1 MSKDMKRLFSLLFI
15 IPALYSCSIA
25 QNTQQKYADL
35 ITAESSRK
43 HLTTLS
49 SVEFE
54 GRGTGQEGGRKA
66 AEYIANEFK
75 SYELAAPVNGSFYQ
89 PVALQQIAYQ
99 VENFSIDGETWIN
112 GKDFYVQ
119 ADHDIQDFSANEII
133 FVGYGIQ
140 HANYNELSGIDVKGK
155 IVLLIN
161 ESEPTDETGKSL
173 ITKESNK
180 SEWSSSRFKRI
191 QELTKLQ
198 PAAIFSTSS
207 QVAEMLAEMKGRLT
221 GGRVMLDDGSNTN
234 RNITQAVPV
243 INISVA
249 TADKL
254 LAKANTS
261 VKKFKEEANRSFTPS
276 AVRINTSFLATM
288 GVKVEKLSDPNVLGL
303 LEGSDLKDEIIVI
316 SGHYDHDGILPD
328 GTIFPGADDNG
339 SGTVGVLELARAFSQ
354 AKKEGNGPRRS
365 ILFIGLA
372 AEEKG
377 LLGSKYYTENPILPL
392 ANTVACLNLDMI
404 GRIDDKHLAGNH
416 NYIHAIGTDK
426 LSSELKQITEASNK
440 EYTQM
445 EIDFTYDDPKDPMRL
460 YYRSDHYN
468 FAQKGIPSAF
478 FFSGL
483 HPDYHTPNDTVDKI
497 DFPMMVKREKLVFHI
512 TWEIAN
518 RSQRLAVD
526 SNKE

>member
-1 MSKDMKRLFSLLFI
+1 MKRLFSLLFI
-15 IPALYSCSIA
+15 IPAVYSCSIA
-25 QNTQQKYADL
+25 QDVQQKYADL
-35 ITAESSRK
+35 ITVESSKK

-66 AEYIANEFK
+66 AEYIANAFK
-75 SYELAAPVNGSFYQ
+75 SYGLAAPVNGSFYQ

-99 VENFSIDGETWIN
+99 VENFNIDGETWVN

-119 ADHDIQDFSANEII
+119 ADHDVQDFSANEII

-140 HANYNELSGIDVKGK
+140 HANYNELNGIDVKGK
-155 IVLLIN
+155 VVLLIN
-161 ESEPTDETGKSL
+161 EGEPTDATGKSH

-207 QVAEMLAEMKGRLT
+207 QVAETLTRMKGRLT
-221 GGRVMLDDGSNTN
+221 GGRVMLGDGNNTN

-261 VKKFKEEANRSFTPS
+261 VEKFKEEADRSFKPS
-276 AVRINTSFLATM
+276 TLQINIPFAASM

-354 AKKEGNGPRRS
+354 AKKEGKGPRRS

-377 LLGSKYYTENPILPL
+377 LLGSKYYTENPIFPL

-518 RSQRLAVD
+518 RAQRLAVD

>member
-1 MSKDMKRLFSLLFI
+1 MKRLLSLLFI
-15 IPALYSCSIA
+15 IPAVYSCSIA
-25 QNTQQKYADL
+25 QDTQQKYADL
-35 ITAESSRK
+35 ITVESSKK

-54 GRGTGQEGGRKA
+54 GRGTGQKGGRKA
-66 AEYIANEFK
+66 AEYIAAEYK
-75 SYELAAPVNGSFYQ
+75 SYGLTAPVNGSYYQ
-89 PVALQQIAYQ
+89 PVALQQVAYQ
-99 VENFSIDGETWIN
+99 VEHFNIDGETWIN

-119 ADHDIQDFSANEII
+119 GDHDFQDFAAGEII

-140 HANYNELSGIDVKGK
+140 HANYDELKGIDVKGK
-155 IVLLIN
+155 VVLLIN
-161 ESEPTDETGKSL
+161 EGEPTDESKKSH
-173 ITKESNK
+173 ITKESYQ

-207 QVAEMLAEMKGRLT
+207 QVAEMLSRMKGRLT
-221 GGRVMLDDGSNTN
+221 GGRVMLGNGDNTN
-234 RNITQAVPV
+234 RNITQAIPV
-243 INISVA
+243 INISLA
-249 TADKL
+249 TANKL

-261 VKKFKEEANRSFTPS
+261 IDKFKEETNKSFKPTTQQISVPFAAS
-276 AVRINTSFLATM
+276 M
-288 GVKVEKLSDPNVLGL
+288 GVKVEKLNDPNVLGL
-303 LEGSDLKDEIIVI
+303 LEGTDLKEEIIVI

-354 AKKEGNGPRRS
+354 AKKEGKGPRRS

-377 LLGSKYYTENPILPL
+377 LLGSKYYTENPIFPL

-404 GRIDDKHLAGNH
+404 GRIDDKHLGGNH

-426 LSSELKQITEASNK
+426 LSSELKQITEAANRAH
-440 EYTQM
+440 TQM

-468 FAQKGIPSAF
+468 FALNGIPSAF

-497 DFPMMVKREKLVFHI
+497 DFPMMVKREKLIFHI
-512 TWEIAN
+512 TWEIAH
-518 RSQRLAVD
+518 RAQRLALD
-526 SNKE
+526 NNKE